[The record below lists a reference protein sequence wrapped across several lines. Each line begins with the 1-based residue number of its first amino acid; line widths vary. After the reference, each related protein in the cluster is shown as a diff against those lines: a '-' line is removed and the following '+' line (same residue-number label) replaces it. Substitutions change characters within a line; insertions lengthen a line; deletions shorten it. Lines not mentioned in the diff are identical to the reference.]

1 MGMVKMEVKGQR
13 WRSRCGVTVVMM
25 TAANL
30 VDMQVVL
37 EVGGEDRVIVLMVVV
52 GKVREHNT
60 I

>member
-13 WRSRCGVTVVMM
+13 WRSWCGVTVVMM